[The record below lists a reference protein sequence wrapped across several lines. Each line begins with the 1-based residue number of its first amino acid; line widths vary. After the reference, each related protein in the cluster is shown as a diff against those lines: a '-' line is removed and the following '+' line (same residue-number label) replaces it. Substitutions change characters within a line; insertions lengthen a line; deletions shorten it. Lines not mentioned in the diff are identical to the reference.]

1 MVFFA
6 KIKQTIVLAS
16 PIVVGQL
23 GVMLMGLADTIQ
35 VGQMKTGAAESL
47 GASGMAGSI
56 FFTIAVVGL
65 ICLQIVAPMIST
77 AEAEGDYAGV
87 GRLLRANIRVAL
99 FLSVMTIG
107 LIGVAGYFYDVF
119 KQTEVNRALTL
130 PYLALIA
137 ISVLPIFLFSAFKSF
152 TDGLQKTSV
161 AMYITLAALIFN
173 IIFNHIFI
181 NGLGP
186 IPAMGLFGAGIA
198 TLLARI
204 LMSVSLGWYIFS
216 QGRFERYLS
225 GPKSDALARFSDS
238 NGANIVASLAVG
250 EESDR
255 LVDSSADLENSGLT
269 SASDLSQTSEER
281 YSLEDGHSPDFD
293 YASKSLWDLEKKILT
308 IGVPSGMQGFFE
320 IATFGM
326 AVVMMGWISVSAQ
339 AAHIVA
345 INMASLTY
353 MMATGIAAAGGILVG
368 TDIGERNRD
377 GIITSGNA
385 ALLLSVL
392 FMGLCALVFYFGRV
406 ILVRAYTEE
415 QAVIEIAVTLVV
427 WGAIFQLFDGIQ
439 AVSLGLLRGLQDV
452 NIPTAITIFSYWG
465 IGIPMSYYLGIYL
478 GVGAVGIWMG
488 LTASLVCSSILLS
501 WRFYARGKTVEL

>member
-225 GPKSDALARFSDS
+225 VLKSDAHARFSDS
-238 NGANIVASLAVG
+238 NGANFAASLAVG
-250 EESDR
+250 EESDG
-255 LVDSSADLENSGLT
+255 LIDSSA
-269 SASDLSQTSEER
+269 
-281 YSLEDGHSPDFD
+281 
-293 YASKSLWDLEKKILT
+293 DLEKKILT
-308 IGVPSGMQGFFE
+308 IGIPSGMQGFFE

-392 FMGLCALVFYFGRV
+392 FMGLCALVFYFGRG

-415 QAVIEIAVTLVV
+415 QAVIDIAVTLVV

-465 IGIPMSYYLGIYL
+465 IGIPISYYLGIYL
-478 GVGAVGIWMG
+478 GIGAVGIWMG

-501 WRFYARGKTVEL
+501 WRFYARAKTVEL

>member
-1 MVFFA
+1 MRLVRKLFEFKMVFLA
-6 KIKQTIVLAS
+6 KIKQTLVLAS

-56 FFTIAVVGL
+56 FFTIAIVGL

-87 GRLLRANIRVAL
+87 GRLLRANIRVAF
-99 FLSVMTIG
+99 FLSIITIG
-107 LIGVAGYFYDVF
+107 LIAVAGYFYDVF

-161 AMYITLAALIFN
+161 AMYITLGALLFN
-173 IIFNHIFI
+173 IVFNHIFI

-204 LMSVSLGWYIFS
+204 LMVASLAWYIFK
-216 QGRFERYLS
+216 QGRFEKYLS
-225 GPKSDALARFSDS
+225 G
-238 NGANIVASLAVG
+238 ASLDDASAQKPIFDDGSSFIG
-250 EESDR
+250 EPSLIDK
-255 LVDSSADLENSGLT
+255 ST
-269 SASDLSQTSEER
+269 SDL
-281 YSLEDGHSPDFD
+281 D
-293 YASKSLWDLEKKILT
+293 YVSKSPWELEKKILT

-368 TDIGERNRD
+368 TDIGERNRG
-377 GIITSGNA
+377 GIFTSGNA
-385 ALLLSVL
+385 ALLLSIV
-392 FMGLCALVFYFGRV
+392 FMGFCALVFYFGRG

-415 QAVIEIAVTLVV
+415 QAVIDIAVTLVV

-465 IGIPMSYYLGIYL
+465 IGIPMSYYVGISLGI
-478 GVGAVGIWMG
+478 GAVGIWMG

-501 WRFYARGKTVEL
+501 WRFYARAKTVGL